1 MTRIASLNPKRWHVF
16 GVGLLACVLAGGAF
30 AIAAS
35 PNSQLASG
43 SLRLS
48 STASS
53 DPIDIT
59 GTDTPDSL
67 KRVLR
72 TAINVP
78 SGKTADVQ
86 ATFSASLHHQSG
98 TYSYCF
104 GRFTLDSHTSDSN
117 FKPGSV
123 QLLGG
128 ETATQPNAVGVAMT
142 GYRKSIGPGSHYVN
156 VYISS
161 AYAGCE
167 LQERALNVIV
177 NLH

>member
-1 MTRIASLNPKRWHVF
+1 MARIPNLSLKRWHLF
-16 GVGLLACVLAGGAF
+16 GVGLMACALAGGTF

-35 PNSQLASG
+35 PASQFTNG

-48 STASS
+48 SAASS
-53 DPIDIT
+53 SPIDIT
-59 GTDTPDSL
+59 GTDTPSSL

-72 TAINVP
+72 TTIIVP

-86 ATFSASLHHQSG
+86 ATFSASLLHRVG
-98 TYSYCF
+98 TFAYCF
-104 GRFTLDSHTSDSN
+104 GRFTLDGATTDTN
-117 FKPGSV
+117 FKPGSA

-128 ETATQPNAVGVAMT
+128 ETATMPNAVGVAMT
-142 GYRKSIGPGSHYVN
+142 GYRKAIGPGSHYVN

-177 NLH
+177 NVH